1 MMMLEPFHE
10 VRAQIALV
18 RIANGEVPA
27 EFCSEQD
34 PNVPSFA
41 SSVEVWALADAGFA
55 ARLKDAKA
63 TGAVV
68 MLSQCKQ
75 IADDRTIRADQK
87 KLMIDTR
94 MKIAAI
100 WNPQNCT
107 AIKPENDLP
116 TGIQTF
122 LHVPYEQLGDDKK
135 REIERFFGLD

>member
-1 MMMLEPFHE
+1 MTIEPYHE
-10 VRAQIALV
+10 VRAQNALA

-41 SSVEVWALADAGFA
+41 SSVEVWAQTDVGFA
-55 ARLKDAKA
+55 ARLRDAKA

-68 MLSQCKQ
+68 MLSQCKH

-87 KLMIDTR
+87 RLMIDTR

-100 WNPQNCT
+100 WNPENCT
-107 AIKPENDLP
+107 AIKPESDP
-116 TGIQTF
+116 PAGIQAF

-135 REIERFFGLD
+135 RDIERFFGFS